1 MKIYILL
8 SLITITGTAFAQPDS
23 DNKFHAGV
31 GITTGVN
38 LNKAAT
44 KRMEV
49 NGAGSAFCIGLVA
62 NYDLSN
68 TIAFS
73 TGLDISFETNKI
85 KPSADFEKSYYEYDG
100 DSKIELKKDA
110 NQGTS
115 TLYNWTERKQKPV
128 YLTLPTMLAFSTKYF
143 GDFKYTAKFGLRTS
157 FLLEN
162 KINDKGF
169 TFDNNLETGTPKAS
183 DNNNMT
189 ASRDMIPIRS
199 SAGIAFG
206 TEWNFSGSTALCAEV
221 GYYYGF
227 VPIYNQ
233 AKEENR
239 TLYNQSSP
247 TRNYYHND
255 MTQSQL
261 LFKFSMLF

>member
-1 MKIYILL
+1 MQKYILL
-8 SLITITGTAFAQPDS
+8 SLIAISGTAFAQPDS
-23 DNKFHAGV
+23 DKKFNAGV
-31 GITTGVN
+31 GITTGLN

-49 NGAGSAFCIGLVA
+49 NGVGSVFCIGLVA

-85 KPSADFEKSYYEYDG
+85 KSSADFGKSYYEYDG
-100 DSKIELKKDA
+100 DSEIELNKDA
-110 NQGTS
+110 VQGTS

-157 FLLEN
+157 FLLGN
-162 KINDKGF
+162 KINDQGF
-169 TFDNNLETGTPKAS
+169 TFDNNLASGTPVAA
-183 DNNNMT
+183 DNSNME

-206 TEWNFSGSTALCAEV
+206 TEWNFSGSTALCAEL

-239 TLYNQSSP
+239 TLYNLTSQ
-247 TRNYYHND
+247 TRDYYSNN

-261 LFKFSMLF
+261 LFKVSVLF

>member
-73 TGLDISFETNKI
+73 SGLDISFETNKI
-85 KPSADFEKSYYEYDG
+85 KPSADFGKSYYEYDG

-110 NQGTS
+110 IQGTS
-115 TLYNWTERKQKPV
+115 TLYNLTERKQKPV

-143 GDFKYTAKFGLRTS
+143 GDFKYTAKLGLRTS
-157 FLLEN
+157 FLFGN

-169 TFDNNLETGTPKAS
+169 TFDNNLETGTPVAS
-183 DNNNMT
+183 DNKTMT

-247 TRNYYHND
+247 TRDYYHND

-261 LFKFSMLF
+261 LFKVSMLF